1 MPVFRV
7 FQRLGEVSGDRVAA
21 CFLRIHNHHTIV
33 IGCNVTKHRL
43 PFTCGHCLALVLL
56 VRANITRL
64 VYADMD
70 EFYYLSRMALVK
82 DERHYDKFDRAFS
95 TYFKGLEDLAGM
107 IASLI
112 PDEFLRREF
121 EKSLTP
127 EELEKIKSLGG
138 LEKLIEAFKREV
150 EEAARGEGD
159 DKDKEGKG
167 KRGKGEEG
175 KDRDGKKRRG
185 KRQWD
190 KRDYK
195 AYDDNVELGTRG
207 MKIAMRRLRKL
218 ARTGAED
225 EFDINTTI
233 SKTAKNGGLLD
244 IIMRPERRNT
254 VKVLLFLDNGGSM
267 DAHVK
272 VCEELFSAA
281 RSEFKHLETYYF
293 HNFVYDGVWKEHNRR
308 MNERLDTFDI
318 LHKYAHDYKVIFV
331 GDATMAPYEITHAGG
346 SVEHWNEEA
355 GAIWMQRMM
364 DTYDKVIWINP
375 TPHDTWEYSTSVAL
389 TKKLVDDQMYPL
401 TIRGIEEGMNYL
413 TK

>member
-1 MPVFRV
+1 MLINFFFTLKKARIPVSITE
-7 FQRLGEVSGDRVAA
+7 LLHLLD
-21 CFLRIHNHHTIV
+21 
-33 IGCNVTKHRL
+33 
-43 PFTCGHCLALVLL
+43 VLK
-56 VRANITRL
+56 ARL
-64 VYADMD
+64 VYADID

-95 TYFKGLEDLAGM
+95 SYFKGLDDLSSLLN
-107 IASLI
+107 SLI
-112 PDEFLRREF
+112 PDEYLRREF

-138 LEKLIEAFKREV
+138 LEKLIEAFKKEV
-150 EEAARGEGD
+150 EEAAKGEGKE
-159 DKDKEGKG
+159 KDKEGKG
-167 KRGKGEEG
+167 ENGRGEEG
-175 KDRDGKKRRG
+175 DDRKGKKRRG
-185 KRQWD
+185 KKTWD

-207 MKIAMRRLRKL
+207 MKISLRRLRKL
-218 ARTGAED
+218 ARQGADD
-225 EFDINTTI
+225 EFDINNTI
-233 SKTAKNGGLLD
+233 DKTAKNGGMLD

-254 VKVLLFLDNGGSM
+254 VKVLLILDNGGSM

-293 HNFVYDGVWKEHNRR
+293 HNFIYDGVWKQNNRR
-308 MNERLDTFDI
+308 MSERIDTFDI
-318 LHKYAHDYKVIFV
+318 LHKYTHDYKVIFV

-355 GAIWMQRMM
+355 GAIWMQRVL
-364 DTYDKVIWINP
+364 DTFAKVIWINP
-375 TPHDTWEYSTSVAL
+375 TPQDTWEYSTSVAL
-389 TKKLVDDQMYPL
+389 TQKLVEDQMYPL
-401 TIRGIEEGMNYL
+401 TISGIEQGMNSL

>member
-1 MPVFRV
+1 MLINF
-7 FQRLGEVSGDRVAA
+7 F
-21 CFLRIHNHHTIV
+21 
-33 IGCNVTKHRL
+33 
-43 PFTCGHCLALVLL
+43 LALKKARIPVSITELLHFLDVLK
-56 VRANITRL
+56 ARL

-70 EFYYLSRMALVK
+70 QFYYLSRMALVK
-82 DERHYDKFDRAFS
+82 DERHYDKFDRAFG
-95 TYFKGLEDLAGM
+95 TYFKGLEDLSSM

-112 PDEFLRREF
+112 PDDYLRREF
-121 EKSLTP
+121 EKTLTQ

-150 EEAARGEGD
+150 EEAARGEGEE
-159 DKDKEGKG
+159 KDKEGKG
-167 KRGKGEEG
+167 RNGRGDGG
-175 KDRDGKKRRG
+175 KDQKGKKRRG
-185 KRQWD
+185 KRNWD

-207 MKIAMRRLRKL
+207 IKIALRRLRKL

-225 EFDINTTI
+225 EFDIDNTIT
-233 SKTAKNGGLLD
+233 KTARNGGLLD

-254 VKVLLFLDNGGSM
+254 VKVLLFLDSGGSM

-293 HNFVYDGVWKEHNRR
+293 HNFIYDGVWKEHNRR
-308 MNERLDTFDI
+308 MSERIETWNI
-318 LHKYAHDYKVIFV
+318 LHKYTHDYKVIFV

-355 GAIWMQRMM
+355 GALWAQRVM

-375 TPHDTWEYSTSVAL
+375 TPEDTWEYSTSVAL
-389 TKKLVDDQMYPL
+389 TRKMVDEQMFPM
-401 TIRGIEEGMNYL
+401 TIRGIENGMNFL